1 MPGKAPAALIQPA
14 ANQAANQTEEELF
27 PESATVRLRY
37 QWTLLDGQRVR
48 DGTYEEFYK
57 SGRIKDRGQFAKGK
71 RTGLWTR
78 FRDAD
83 GAPVMQTQTF
93 DADRLN
99 GPELRYFP
107 SGRLRERTL
116 NAAGQ
121 EQGLREKWSE
131 DLNQSGPRLHSL
143 VERSRLRAGEMNGVM
158 VTMWPAGGLSGRS
171 LYQTGQRVGP
181 GLTWGSGGEL
191 ITERAAPGPVA
202 QPTPT
207 DQPIAQALEG
217 PGEGEAFVRG
227 VLARVYPKAAP
238 SPASAERGLVELA
251 DHYGLVDMG
260 RLAVDR
266 MTTQRDFASALSNRR
281 LAGAGW
287 YVVEVWKPAE
297 GPTSRARAWAGVV
310 RVEAEGIAR
319 AYAKAGAGADAGE
332 DWLVLA
338 KAWTEQQALD
348 ADWFWMGK

>member
-27 PESATVRLRY
+27 PESSIVRVRY
-37 QWTLLDGQRVR
+37 QWKLLDGQRVR
-48 DGTYEEFYK
+48 DGSYEELYK
-57 SGRIKDRGQFAKGK
+57 SGRVKDRGQFSLGK

-78 FRDAD
+78 FRDQD
-83 GAPVMQTQTF
+83 GSPVMQTQTF
-93 DADRLN
+93 DADRLS

-107 SGRLRERTL
+107 SGRLQERTI
-116 NAAGQ
+116 NAAGE

-131 DLNQSGPRLHSL
+131 DLNQAGPRMHTL

-171 LYQTGQRVGP
+171 FYQNGQRVGP

-207 DQPIAQALEG
+207 DQPVAQALDA
-217 PGEGEAFVRG
+217 PGTGEAFVRG
-227 VLARVYPKAAP
+227 VLSRVYPKAPP
-238 SPASAERGLVELA
+238 SPATLERGLVELA
-251 DHYGLVDMG
+251 DHFGLVDMG
-260 RLAVDR
+260 RLGVDR
-266 MTTQRDFASALSNRR
+266 LTTPRDLSSALSNRR

-287 YVVEVWKPAE
+287 YAVEVWKPAP
-297 GPTSRARAWAGVV
+297 GPTSRERAWAGLV
-310 RVEAEGIAR
+310 RVDAEGAAR
-319 AYAKAGAGADAGE
+319 AYAQAGNGE
-332 DWLVLA
+332 DWLALA
-338 KAWTEQQALD
+338 KVWTEQQALD
-348 ADWFWMGK
+348 ADWFWIGK